1 MYGMCLP
8 LLLLDVD
15 GVFSLFG
22 FDAHRAPAGGYS
34 LVDGHL
40 HYLSSAA
47 AGLLAQI
54 APLYE
59 LVWCTGWEDRAD
71 AHLPTALGLPA
82 GLPHL
87 SFATDWPDELTA
99 RELRHWKLDAIDA
112 FAGPDRPL
120 AWIDDE
126 HDESCA
132 RWAAQRPG
140 PTLLVATDAAVGLT
154 QSHIETLRAWRS
166 REPGT

>member
-1 MYGMCLP
+1 MYGMCPP

-15 GVFSLFG
+15 GVLSLFG
-22 FDAHRAPAGGYS
+22 FDARRPPAGRYL

-40 HYLSSAA
+40 HYLSAVA
-47 AGLLAQI
+47 TDLLEPLAL
-54 APLYE
+54 LYE

-71 AHLPTALGLPA
+71 AHLPAALGVPS

-87 SFATDWPDELTA
+87 RFVDDRADQRRL
-99 RELRHWKLDAIDA
+99 LRHWKLDAIDA
-112 FAGPDRPL
+112 FAGADRAL

-140 PTLLVATDAAVGLT
+140 PTLLVATDPAVGLAADHVRELT
-154 QSHIETLRAWRS
+154 AWARGRS
-166 REPGT
+166 GS

>member
-54 APLYE
+54 ATLYE
-59 LVWCTGWEDRAD
+59 LVWWREWVGRAGGGPPPPPP
-71 AHLPTALGLPA
+71 LPPALAPPA
-82 GLPHL
+82 ALPHL

-99 RELRHWKLDAIDA
+99 RELRHW
-112 FAGPDRPL
+112 
-120 AWIDDE
+120 
-126 HDESCA
+126 
-132 RWAAQRPG
+132 
-140 PTLLVATDAAVGLT
+140 
-154 QSHIETLRAWRS
+154 
-166 REPGT
+166 